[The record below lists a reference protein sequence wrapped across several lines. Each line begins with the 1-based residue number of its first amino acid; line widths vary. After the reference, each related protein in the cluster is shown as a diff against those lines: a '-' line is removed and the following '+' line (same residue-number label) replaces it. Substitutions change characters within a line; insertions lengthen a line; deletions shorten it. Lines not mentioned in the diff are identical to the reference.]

1 MAVKICLDAGH
12 YGKYNRSPAN
22 HVYYESDMAWKL
34 HQMLKKYLEQYGC
47 EVVTTRASQE
57 GDKDLTER
65 GRMAKGCD
73 LFLSVHSNAVG
84 SSVNENVDYPIVYAP
99 LNGKGDKLARLLADC
114 IAQTMG
120 TRQPGRVGHRA
131 NSSGTADYYGVIRGA
146 VAMGTPGLIL
156 EHSFHTNTRT
166 TKWLLDENN
175 LDKLARAEAKVI
187 ARYYN
192 LYTEEEEEE
201 MKKFNTIEEVP
212 NYGKSTVEKLVD
224 SGALKGNENGL
235 DLSEDMLRI
244 LVILDRLGKL

>member
-22 HVYYESDMAWKL
+22 HAYYESDMAWKL
-34 HQMLKKYLEQYGC
+34 HLLQKKYLEQYGF
-47 EVVTTRASQE
+47 EVITTRASQE

-65 GRMAKGCD
+65 GRMAKGCAV
-73 LFLSVHSNAVG
+73 LLSYHSNAVDSG
-84 SSVNENVDYPIVYAP
+84 VNENVDYPIVYAP
-99 LNGKGDKLARLLADC
+99 LNGKGDELARLLADC

-146 VAMGTPGLIL
+146 VAVGTPGLIL
-156 EHSFHTNTRT
+156 EHSFHTNTRAT
-166 TKWLLDENN
+166 NWLLDDNN

-187 ARYYN
+187 AGYYGVI
-192 LYTEEEEEE
+192 TKGEDDV
-201 MKKFNTIEEVP
+201 KKYDTIEEVP
-212 NYGKSTVEKLVD
+212 DYGKAAAQKLVD
-224 SGALKGNENGL
+224 SGALRGNENGL